1 MVPLRRTTAALLSAA
16 LLAPASAVAQQ
27 PGDTASERPR
37 TTEAGKEARQT
48 DLPVS
53 LERIRRELVAT
64 TRTTSSSQDPLRL
77 EYFID
82 VYGRAPRIELFTREE
97 NLTSAPVMYGGMTH
111 QEFMQV
117 VTPQEF
123 RAPAG
128 DISGAIAALVK
139 WLSEKNQKSGGE
151 PRK

>member
-1 MVPLRRTTAALLSAA
+1 MVPLRRTTAALLSAV
-16 LLAPASAVAQQ
+16 LLAPAGAVAQQ
-27 PGDTASERPR
+27 PGNTASERPP
-37 TTEAGKEARQT
+37 TTAAGKEARRT

-64 TRTTSSSQDPLRL
+64 TRTTSSAQDPLRL

-123 RAPAG
+123 RAPAA
-128 DISGAIAALVK
+128 DIPGAIAALVK
-139 WLSEKNQKSGGE
+139 WLSEKNQTSGGA